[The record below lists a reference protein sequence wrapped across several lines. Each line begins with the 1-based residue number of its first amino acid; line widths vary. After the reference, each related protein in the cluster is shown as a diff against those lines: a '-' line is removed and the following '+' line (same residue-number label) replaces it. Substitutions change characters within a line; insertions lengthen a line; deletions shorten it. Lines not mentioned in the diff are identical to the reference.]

1 MTAFNPS
8 ALLDPMKGPFYAAA
22 ATSAFSILFG
32 LHSAD
37 ILLAAGGAAV
47 GQAVLELVPPLKSP
61 AFASFFAALAAGL
74 YSELAA
80 WSRKRPA
87 TAYMIAS
94 IIPLVPGGGMYYSM
108 LTSLEGDPATSVEIV
123 LSTLMTA
130 FALAAGLAIANALA
144 RLTFERSRFPGPA
157 AGPQG
162 KSRPR
167 G

>member
-1 MTAFNPS
+1 MPGFNPS
-8 ALLDPMKGPFYAAA
+8 ALLDPLKGPGFAAA
-22 ATSAFSILFG
+22 ATSAFSVLFG

-47 GQAVLELVPPLKSP
+47 GQAVLELIPPLKSP
-61 AFASFFAALAAGL
+61 AFASFFAALAAGF

-87 TAYMIAS
+87 TVYMIAS

-108 LTSLEGDPATSVEIV
+108 LTSLEGDPATSVQIV

-130 FALAAGLAIANALA
+130 FALAAGLAIASALG
-144 RLTFERSRFPGPA
+144 RLAFERSRFPGPA
-157 AGPQG
+157 
-162 KSRPR
+162 SRPKSGPKHR
-167 G
+167 N